1 VRHFKQ
7 GGFVCLLIIAIVGC
21 RTQATEPMSVEYQ
34 AKMNAD
40 GTGENRQPRMEY
52 PLSFT

>member
-1 VRHFKQ
+1 VRHFQQ

-21 RTQATEPMSVEYQ
+21 RTQPIEPCPVEYQ

-40 GTGENRQPRMEY
+40 GTGENRQRRLEY